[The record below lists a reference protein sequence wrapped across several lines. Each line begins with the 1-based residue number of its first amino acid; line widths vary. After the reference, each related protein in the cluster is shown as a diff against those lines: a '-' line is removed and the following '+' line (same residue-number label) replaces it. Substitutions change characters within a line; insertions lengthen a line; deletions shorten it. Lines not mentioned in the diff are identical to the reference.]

1 MAYIVRMPKLGMEME
16 NGELLEWKVD
26 VGESIEP
33 EQVIAEVESE
43 KTVAEVEARE
53 NGVLRSTAL
62 DPGEPVDVGTPM
74 GIVAGPDEDVSDL
87 TAEVASETGD
97 AAVRA
102 SGGTDDAAEEGSGD
116 EPREPGETS
125 GSPATGA
132 SDDRDVRA
140 SPRAKQRAE
149 ELGVDLRS
157 VEGTGPQGAITAD
170 DVEAADARGTDAP
183 SDAEADTAGETA
195 GPTVLE
201 ERELGEMRRTI
212 AERLGE
218 SYREAVHV
226 TLHRD
231 VRVDEL
237 LEATDV
243 ADDALGTD
251 VSVTDLLLMALSETL
266 AEHPEFNATY
276 EDGTHRL
283 YAEQNV
289 GVAVDVPEGLV
300 APVLRGLD
308 GRSLP
313 DLAESR
319 REMTE
324 RTLDGEY
331 SMADLQDGTFT
342 VTNLGVLGVD
352 SFDPVVN
359 PPQVAILG
367 VDRIRERPTAVD
379 GEVTVASW
387 MGFDLS
393 FDHRVVDGADA
404 ARFLGTFAHH
414 VENPWQALFERV

>member
-53 NGVLRSTAL
+53 DGVLRSTAL
-62 DPGEPVDVGTPM
+62 DPGEPVDVGAPM
-74 GIVAGPDEDVSDL
+74 GIVAGSDEDVSDL
-87 TAEVASETGD
+87 TAEVASET
-97 AAVRA
+97 
-102 SGGTDDAAEEGSGD
+102 
-116 EPREPGETS
+116 GETS

-170 DVEAADARGTDAP
+170 DVEAADVRGTDAP
-183 SDAEADTAGETA
+183 SDAEGETA

>member
-26 VGESIEP
+26 VGDPIEP
-33 EQVIAEVESE
+33 EQVIAEIESE

-53 NGVLRSTAL
+53 DGVLRSTAL

-97 AAVRA
+97 AGVRA
-102 SGGTDDAAEEGSGD
+102 SGGTDDAVGEGSGD
-116 EPREPGETS
+116 ESREPGETS

-170 DVEAADARGTDAP
+170 DVEAADVRGTDAP
-183 SDAEADTAGETA
+183 SEAEEDTAGETA

-243 ADDALGTD
+243 ADDALETD

>member
-26 VGESIEP
+26 VGDPIEP

-53 NGVLRSTAL
+53 DGVLRSTAL

-87 TAEVASETGD
+87 TAEVASETG
-97 AAVRA
+97 
-102 SGGTDDAAEEGSGD
+102 
-116 EPREPGETS
+116 ETS

-140 SPRAKQRAE
+140 SPRAKRRAE

-170 DVEAADARGTDAP
+170 DVEAADAP
-183 SDAEADTAGETA
+183 SDAEADTAEETA

-243 ADDALGTD
+243 ADDALETD

-283 YAEQNV
+283 YADQNV

-308 GRSLP
+308 GRSLS
-313 DLAESR
+313 DLAENR

>member
-1 MAYIVRMPKLGMEME
+1 
-16 NGELLEWKVD
+16 
-26 VGESIEP
+26 
-33 EQVIAEVESE
+33 
-43 KTVAEVEARE
+43 
-53 NGVLRSTAL
+53 
-62 DPGEPVDVGTPM
+62 
-74 GIVAGPDEDVSDL
+74 
-87 TAEVASETGD
+87 
-97 AAVRA
+97 
-102 SGGTDDAAEEGSGD
+102 
-116 EPREPGETS
+116 
-125 GSPATGA
+125 
-132 SDDRDVRA
+132 
-140 SPRAKQRAE
+140 
-149 ELGVDLRS
+149 LGVDLRS

-183 SDAEADTAGETA
+183 SDAEEDTAGETA
-195 GPTVLE
+195 GLTVLE

-308 GRSLP
+308 GRSLS

>member
-116 EPREPGETS
+116 ESREPGETS

-170 DVEAADARGTDAP
+170 DVEAADVRGTDAP
-183 SDAEADTAGETA
+183 SDAEGETA

-243 ADDALGTD
+243 ADDALETD

-393 FDHRVVDGADA
+393 FDHRVVDGYRYFAD
-404 ARFLGTFAHH
+404 RFD
-414 VENPWQALFERV
+414 EIRN

>member
-53 NGVLRSTAL
+53 DGVLRSTAL

-74 GIVAGPDEDVSDL
+74 GIIAGSDEDVSDL

-102 SGGTDDAAEEGSGD
+102 SGGTDDAVGEGSGN
-116 EPREPGETS
+116 ESREPGETS
-125 GSPATGA
+125 GSPTTGA

-170 DVEAADARGTDAP
+170 DVEAADTRGTDAP
-183 SDAEADTAGETA
+183 SDAEEDTAGETA

-308 GRSLP
+308 GRSLS

-342 VTNLGVLGVD
+342 VTNLGV
-352 SFDPVVN
+352 
-359 PPQVAILG
+359 LG

>member
-53 NGVLRSTAL
+53 DGVLRSTAL
-62 DPGEPVDVGTPM
+62 DPGEPVDVGAPM
-74 GIVAGPDEDVSDL
+74 GIVAGSDEDVSDL
-87 TAEVASETGD
+87 TAEVASET
-97 AAVRA
+97 
-102 SGGTDDAAEEGSGD
+102 
-116 EPREPGETS
+116 GETS

-170 DVEAADARGTDAP
+170 DVEAADAP
-183 SDAEADTAGETA
+183 SDAEEDTAGETA